1 MAKVVGWHPHDH
13 VVLSKTPSYQMQG
26 ETPLLVVLQNICLF
40 ILKIFMYLTLLVGLG
55 CNMWALSC
63 GMQDL
68 VPWPGI
74 EPGPPALGAWSL
86 NCWTP
91 RESSSP
97 ISQGKETARLWT
109 TYGEHHMT
117 RNLGQLLEFKAMA
130 RKYLGPTV
138 LQLQGNEF
146 CQQPEWT

>member
-13 VVLSKTPSYQMQG
+13 VLLSKTPSYQMQG

-40 ILKIFMYLTLLVGLG
+40 ILKIFICLTLLVGLG

-74 EPGPPALGAWSL
+74 EPGPLHWEHGVLTAGP
-86 NCWTP
+86 P
-91 RESSSP
+91 
-97 ISQGKETARLWT
+97 GKVLPLLARLWT